1 MWLASKSFFKMLN
14 IGPQQLTD
22 SKHCDYYH
30 NQTLAMFPPPS
41 KLSAAQ
47 LLYTC
52 HFKMQT
58 QTVFL
63 VVCNALRRPCPHINN
78 CLKQQSIAVN
88 VSLAVI
94 DRCSASDIYKLLME
108 MPHHQDQI
116 FWGAF
121 DLIGVKKKW

>member
-1 MWLASKSFFKMLN
+1 MCKSFFKMLN
-14 IGPQQLTD
+14 TARQQLTD

-30 NQTLAMFPPPS
+30 NQMLGMFPPSS

-52 HFKMQT
+52 HFKKQT

-78 CLKQQSIAVN
+78 CLKQKGIAVN

-94 DRCSASDIYKLLME
+94 DSCSASDIYKLLMK

-116 FWGAF
+116 FLGAF
-121 DLIGVKKKW
+121 DLIGGKKW